1 MNLIDQ
7 RFKEINKAKN
17 QKYNN
22 MNITQEQSDQNNLKS
37 ELIADLI
44 ATTTVMEE
52 LWRYHPENQEKKD
65 VVSEYN
71 ILKQIKVDIEQ
82 ELADLDK

>member
-7 RFKEINKAKN
+7 RFKEINEAKN

-71 ILKQIKVDIEQ
+71 ILKQIQKDIEA
-82 ELADLDK
+82 ELLDLDK

>member
-7 RFKEINKAKN
+7 RFKEINKTKN

>member
-7 RFKEINKAKN
+7 RFKEINEAKN
-17 QKYNN
+17 KKYNN

-71 ILKQIKVDIEQ
+71 VLKQIKVDIEQ
-82 ELADLDK
+82 ELSDLDK

>member
-7 RFKEINKAKN
+7 RFKEINEAKN

-82 ELADLDK
+82 ELSDLDK